1 MRPAQPYA
9 TLRVYSL
16 DKKGDKRVKNFV
28 GQGKLTVKKVRAIN
42 QPGLYGDGN
51 TLYLRVA
58 PGGSKQWVQRLT
70 IHGKR
75 RDIGLGGCS
84 WVTLAEARDA
94 AYANRRMARRGG
106 DPLAVKRQPKVP
118 TFREA
123 AQRTFEAL
131 CPRWRSEKVAV
142 NWMQKLERHAMA
154 RLGEIPVD
162 QIGREHVLAVLT
174 PIWTTK
180 PETGRKVRQ
189 NIRATLKWCQAHGF
203 VQFNAAGEAIDGALP
218 RMPAV
223 KAHFRALP
231 YAETPEALDIVQASG
246 ASQVAKL
253 ALKFLIFTA
262 ARSGEVRGATW
273 TEIQSDVW
281 KILGDRMKAGVE
293 HRVPLSAPALE
304 VLEQARALKDGSALI
319 FPSPIRPGRE
329 LSDMTL
335 TKVLRDTG
343 LADRAT
349 VHGFRSSFRD
359 WCADTGKAR
368 EVAEAALAHTVGGV
382 EGAYFRSDLFERRR
396 RLMDAWAAYLTGTE
410 VKVVAM

>member
-1 MRPAQPYA
+1 MR
-9 TLRVYSL
+9 
-16 DKKGDKRVKNFV
+16 NFV

-75 RDIGLGGCS
+75 HDIGLGGCS
-84 WVTLAEARDA
+84 WVTLTEAREA
-94 AYANRRMARRGG
+94 AFANRRVARRGG
-106 DPLAVKRQPKVP
+106 DPLAVKRRPKVP

-123 AQRTFEAL
+123 AQRTHEAL
-131 CPRWRSEKVAV
+131 RPRWRSEKAAV
-142 NWMQKLERHAMA
+142 NWMQQLERHAMA
-154 RLGEIPVD
+154 RLGDLPVD
-162 QIGREHVLAVLT
+162 HIDREHVLAVLT
-174 PIWTTK
+174 PIWTSK
-180 PETGRKVRQ
+180 PETGRRVRR
-189 NIRATLKWCQAHGF
+189 NIRATLNWCQAHGF

-231 YAETPEALDIVQASG
+231 YSEIPEALNIVQTSQASR
-246 ASQVAKL
+246 VAKL
-253 ALKFLIFTA
+253 AFKFLIFTA
-262 ARSGEVRGATW
+262 ARSGEVRGAKW
-273 TEIQSDVW
+273 TEIHGDVW
-281 KILGDRMKAGVE
+281 KIPGERMKAGVE
-293 HRVPLSAPALE
+293 HRVPLSASAME
-304 VLEQARALKDGSALI
+304 MLEQARQLGGGSGLV
-319 FPSPIRPGRE
+319 FPSPIRRGRT

-343 LADRAT
+343 LAERAT

-396 RLMDAWAAYLTGTE
+396 RLMDAWAAFLVGTE
-410 VKVVAM
+410 AKVVALRR

>member
-1 MRPAQPYA
+1 
-9 TLRVYSL
+9 L
-16 DKKGDKRVKNFV
+16 DKKGEKRVKYFV

-51 TLYLRVA
+51 TLYLIVA

-106 DPLAVKRQPKVP
+106 DPLAVKRQPRVP

-131 CPRWRSEKVAV
+131 RPRWRSEKVAA
-142 NWMQKLERHAMA
+142 NWMQKLERHALA
-154 RLGEIPVD
+154 RLGDIPVD
-162 QIGREHVLAVLT
+162 RIGREHVLAVLT

-180 PETGRKVRQ
+180 PETGRKARQ

-231 YAETPEALDIVQASG
+231 YAEIPEALEIVQNSG
-246 ASQVAKL
+246 ASRVAKF

-273 TEIQSDVW
+273 TEIHGDVW
-281 KILGDRMKAGVE
+281 KIPGERMKAGVE

-304 VLEQARALKDGSALI
+304 VLEHARALNDGSALI
-319 FPSPIRPGRE
+319 FPSPIRRGRE
-329 LSDMTL
+329 LSNMTL

-343 LADRAT
+343 LAERAT

-396 RLMDAWAAYLTGTE
+396 RLMDAWAAYLTGADAQ
-410 VKVVAM
+410 VVALRR

>member
-1 MRPAQPYA
+1 MKY
-9 TLRVYSL
+9 
-16 DKKGDKRVKNFV
+16 FV

-131 CPRWRSEKVAV
+131 RPRWRSEKVAV

-154 RLGEIPVD
+154 RLGAIPVD

-231 YAETPEALDIVQASG
+231 YAEIPEALDIVQASG
-246 ASQVAKL
+246 ASRVAKL

-262 ARSGEVRGATW
+262 VRSGEVRGAVW
-273 TEIQSDVW
+273 PEIRGDVW
-281 KILGDRMKAGVE
+281 KVPRERMKAGAE

-304 VLEQARALKDGSALI
+304 VLEQARALNDSSALI
-319 FPSPIRPGRE
+319 FPSPIRRGRE
-329 LSDMTL
+329 LSNMTL

-343 LADRAT
+343 LAERAT

-410 VKVVAM
+410 AEVVPLHG